1 MFPQRLLLSPTS
13 ATEERETAA
22 ARTASTYVCHA
33 DHVSVG
39 VRTGE
44 STNTVLNA
52 FPSTMLKSFSICV
65 LTALASLA
73 LTAQTPAVEGSS
85 APQAQT
91 TKKDPLDR
99 TSPQST
105 MYGFLEAC
113 RKHDYLRATH
123 FLDLRDKKPEERL
136 KIGPELAQ
144 QLQEVLDRDSQFD
157 LSDLSAEPEG
167 DRSDGLPPDLDEL
180 ATFTFGK
187 TSDRLDLQR
196 ITGKRGYQLWLV
208 SSASLKKI
216 PDLHRRLTEN
226 PLENSL
232 PAPLV
237 ETQFL
242 STAIWKWLAF
252 GLLIIALFVLSGLLS
267 RAIVAVFRRIFARGG
282 GVVSGATFE
291 EFVNP
296 IRLLVSIV
304 AFRAC
309 EEIIGPSALMRLY
322 IDRLLTLL
330 FFLGVAW
337 LVSGLVDVFSA
348 RIRRKASPRQ
358 AAAWSSIIPLFG
370 RIIKIVIFLAALL
383 ETLSN
388 WGYNTNTLLAGLGV
402 GGLAIALAAQK
413 TLENLF
419 GGVSVIGDR
428 PVLVGD
434 FCKFGSQ
441 SGTIED
447 IGLRSTRIRTNDRT
461 VVSVPN
467 SQFSTMTLENLSK
480 RDRFLFNQVLHLRF
494 DAKTAQIQQ
503 VMDRLI
509 NLFKSHPKVDPGK
522 VPVRFTGIGTY
533 SFNLEIFVYIT
544 TTDGD
549 EYNAIQSELL
559 MKILDIVEAADTGL
573 AIPMQENVTIA
584 AHNGQSVTAPPEPV
598 APSR

>member
-1 MFPQRLLLSPTS
+1 
-13 ATEERETAA
+13 
-22 ARTASTYVCHA
+22 
-33 DHVSVG
+33 
-39 VRTGE
+39 
-44 STNTVLNA
+44 
-52 FPSTMLKSFSICV
+52 
-65 LTALASLA
+65 
-73 LTAQTPAVEGSS
+73 
-85 APQAQT
+85 
-91 TKKDPLDR
+91 
-99 TSPQST
+99 

-113 RKHDYLRATH
+113 RKHDYLRAMH

-136 KIGPELAQ
+136 KVGPELAQ
-144 QLQEVLDRDSQFD
+144 QLQEILDRDSQFD
-157 LSDLSAEPEG
+157 LSDLSAEPAG
-167 DRSDGLPPDLDEL
+167 DRSDGLSPDLDEI

-187 TSDRLDLQR
+187 TTQTLQLQR
-196 ITGKRGYQLWLV
+196 IVGKRGYQLWLV
-208 SSASLKKI
+208 SSASLKEI

-242 STAIWKWLAF
+242 STAVWKWLAF
-252 GLLIIALFVLSGLLS
+252 GLLVIALFVLSGLLS
-267 RAIVAVFRRIFARGG
+267 RAIVSIFRRMFSRGFDSVR
-282 GVVSGATFE
+282 GVTFR

-296 IRLLVSIV
+296 VRLLLSLVV
-304 AFRAC
+304 FRAC
-309 EEIIGPSALMRLY
+309 EEIIGPSALLRLY

-330 FFLGVAW
+330 IFLAGAW
-337 LVSGLVDVFSA
+337 LASSLVDVASD
-348 RIRRKASPRQ
+348 RIRVRASPRQ

-370 RIIKIVIFLAALL
+370 RIIKIVIFLAAIL

-434 FCKFGSQ
+434 FCKFGAQ

-494 DAKTAQIQQ
+494 DAKPAQIQQ
-503 VMDRLI
+503 VIDRL
-509 NLFKSHPKVDPGK
+509 NKLFTSHPKVDPGK

-533 SFNLEIFVYIT
+533 SFNLEVFVYIT
-544 TTDGD
+544 TIDGD
-549 EYNAIQSELL
+549 EFNVLQSELL
-559 MKILDIVEAADTGL
+559 MKILAIVEAADTGL
-573 AIPMQENVTIA
+573 AIPIQENITIPAHTDESVT
-584 AHNGQSVTAPPEPV
+584 TAPPQPV
-598 APSR
+598 APGRQ

>member
-1 MFPQRLLLSPTS
+1 MYKSLSIS
-13 ATEERETAA
+13 
-22 ARTASTYVCHA
+22 
-33 DHVSVG
+33 
-39 VRTGE
+39 
-44 STNTVLNA
+44 
-52 FPSTMLKSFSICV
+52 V
-65 LTALASLA
+65 LTGLAALTLTAQPTAALASPGSAAPL
-73 LTAQTPAVEGSS
+73 QT
-85 APQAQT
+85 APQ
-91 TKKDPLDR
+91 DPLGR

-136 KIGPELAQ
+136 KLGPELAR
-144 QLQEVLDRDSQFD
+144 QLQEILDKDSQFD
-157 LSDLSAEPEG
+157 LADLSSQPEG
-167 DRSDGLPPDLDEL
+167 DRSDGLAPDLDEI

-187 TSDRLDLQR
+187 TTEPLQLQR
-196 ITGKRGYQLWLV
+196 ILGKKGYQLWLV
-208 SSASLKKI
+208 SSDSLKEI
-216 PDLHRRLTEN
+216 PALHRRLTGN
-226 PLENSL
+226 PLENRL
-232 PAPLV
+232 PALLV

-242 STAIWKWLAF
+242 STALWKWLAF
-252 GLLIIALFVLSGLLS
+252 ALLIIALVVISGLLS
-267 RAIVAVFRRIFARGG
+267 RAIIAILRRVFDSVRETTLR
-282 GVVSGATFE
+282 

-296 IRLLVSIV
+296 VRLLVSIAV
-304 AFRAC
+304 VRAC
-309 EEIIGPSALMRLY
+309 VEIIGPSALLRLY

-330 FFLGVAW
+330 LFLAGAW
-337 LVSGLVDVFSA
+337 LMSGLVDVSSD
-348 RIRRKASPRQ
+348 RIRRRASPRQ

-370 RIIKIVIFLAALL
+370 RIIKIVIFLAAIL

-434 FCKFGSQ
+434 FCKFGAQ

-494 DAKTAQIQQ
+494 DAKPAQIKQ
-503 VMDRLI
+503 VMDRL
-509 NLFKSHPKVDPGK
+509 NELFTSHSKVDPGK
-522 VPVRFTGIGTY
+522 VPVRFIGIGTY
-533 SFNLEIFVYIT
+533 SFNLEIFVYIK

-549 EYNAIQSELL
+549 EFNALQSELL
-559 MKILDIVEAADTGL
+559 MKILGIVEAADTGL
-573 AIPMQENVTIA
+573 AIPMQENVTIPSHVDSA
-584 AHNGQSVTAPPEPV
+584 ATIPTQPV
-598 APSR
+598 AAARQ

>member
-1 MFPQRLLLSPTS
+1 MHKPLS
-13 ATEERETAA
+13 
-22 ARTASTYVCHA
+22 
-33 DHVSVG
+33 
-39 VRTGE
+39 
-44 STNTVLNA
+44 L
-52 FPSTMLKSFSICV
+52 CV
-65 LTALASLA
+65 LTALAALT
-73 LTAQTPAVEGSS
+73 LTAQSPAALVSGSS
-85 APQAQT
+85 APEAQT
-91 TKKDPLDR
+91 TRLDPLGR

-113 RKHDYLRATH
+113 RKHDYARAAH

-136 KIGPELAQ
+136 KLGPELARE
-144 QLQEVLDRDSQFD
+144 LQEILDKDSQFD
-157 LSDLSAEPEG
+157 LTDLSAEPEG

-187 TSDRLDLQR
+187 TTNVLQLQR

-208 SSASLKKI
+208 SSASLKEI
-216 PDLHRRLTEN
+216 PTLHRRLTEN

-237 ETQFL
+237 ETQL
-242 STAIWKWLAF
+242 WSTAVWKWLAF
-252 GLLIIALFVLSGLLS
+252 GLLIISLFVLSGLLS
-267 RAIVAVFRRIFARGG
+267 RGVVAVFRRVFTRGSG
-282 GVVSGATFE
+282 SVRGATFQ

-304 AFRAC
+304 VFRAC
-309 EEIIGPSALMRLY
+309 EEIIGPSALLRLY
-322 IDRLLTLL
+322 IDRVLTLL

-337 LVSGLVDVFSA
+337 LVSGLVDVSSD
-348 RIRRKASPRQ
+348 RIRRSASPRQ

-370 RIIKIVIFLAALL
+370 RIIKILIFLAAIL

-434 FCKFGSQ
+434 FCKFGGQ

-494 DAKTAQIQQ
+494 DATPAQIEQ
-503 VMDRLI
+503 VMHRL
-509 NLFKSHPKVDPGK
+509 NDLFKSHPKVDPGK

-544 TTDGD
+544 TVDGD
-549 EYNAIQSELL
+549 EFNALQSELL
-559 MKILDIVEAADTGL
+559 MKILSIVEAADTGL
-573 AIPMQENVTIA
+573 AIPMQENVTIPT
-584 AHNGQSVTAPPEPV
+584 HNGQGVTTPPEPV
-598 APSR
+598 APARQ

>member
-1 MFPQRLLLSPTS
+1 MHKL
-13 ATEERETAA
+13 
-22 ARTASTYVCHA
+22 
-33 DHVSVG
+33 
-39 VRTGE
+39 
-44 STNTVLNA
+44 
-52 FPSTMLKSFSICV
+52 FSISV
-65 LTALASLA
+65 LTALAALA
-73 LTAQTPAVEGSS
+73 LMAQSPAALESGSS
-85 APQAQT
+85 DAPAQSAQ
-91 TKKDPLDR
+91 KDPLGR
-99 TSPQST
+99 SSPQST

-113 RKHDYLRATH
+113 RKHDYVRATH

-136 KIGPELAQ
+136 KVGPELAQ
-144 QLQEVLDRDSQFD
+144 QLQEILDKDSQFD
-157 LSDLSAEPEG
+157 LADLSSEPEG
-167 DRSDGLPPDLDEL
+167 DRSDGLSPDLDEI

-187 TSDRLDLQR
+187 TSHRLDLQR

-208 SSASLKKI
+208 SSASLKEI
-216 PDLHRRLTEN
+216 PALHRRLTEN

-242 STAIWKWLAF
+242 STAVWKWLAF

-267 RAIVAVFRRIFARGG
+267 RAIVAVFRRIFNRGNG
-282 GVVSGATFE
+282 SVRAATYR

-296 IRLLVSIV
+296 IRLLLSIV
-304 AFRAC
+304 VFRAC
-309 EEIIGPSALMRLY
+309 EEIIGPSALLRLY
-322 IDRLLTLL
+322 IDRVLTLL

-337 LVSGLVDVFSA
+337 LASSLVDVASD
-348 RIRRKASPRQ
+348 RIRVRASPRQ

-370 RIIKIVIFLAALL
+370 RIIKIVIFLGAFL

-434 FCKFGSQ
+434 FCKFGGQ
-441 SGTIED
+441 SGTVED

-494 DAKTAQIQQ
+494 DATPAQIKQ
-503 VMDRLI
+503 VMDRL
-509 NLFKSHPKVDPGK
+509 NDLFTSHPKVDPGK

-533 SFNLEIFVYIT
+533 SFNLETFVYIT
-544 TTDGD
+544 TIDGD
-549 EYNAIQSELL
+549 EFNALQSELL

-573 AIPMQENVTIA
+573 AIPMQENVTIP
-584 AHNGQSVTAPPEPV
+584 AHNGQSVTTPPEPV
-598 APSR
+598 APDRH